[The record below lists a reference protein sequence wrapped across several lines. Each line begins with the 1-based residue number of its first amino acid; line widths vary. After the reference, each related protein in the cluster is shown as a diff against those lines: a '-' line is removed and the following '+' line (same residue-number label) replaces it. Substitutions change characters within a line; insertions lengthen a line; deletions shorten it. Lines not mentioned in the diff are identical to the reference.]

1 MPLSGHSNHNLIY
14 FIINEYCIQVKYM
27 PTALAKNELL
37 GYNDDVC
44 FENLSGKGEIFC
56 RNIRFI

>member
-1 MPLSGHSNHNLIY
+1 MPLSGHSNRNLIY

-37 GYNDDVC
+37 GYNDDVY
-44 FENLSGKGEIFC
+44 F
-56 RNIRFI
+56 